1 MNKANKYRVAVIGRT
16 GKGGY
21 GHSLDTVWL
30 KCDKAEIVAVADEN
44 EAGRAAAAK
53 RLGAKNAYAD
63 YRAMLKKEKPQ
74 IVSVADRWPDCHR
87 DMVVA
92 CAEFGANVFLEKP
105 AAQTLQQADEMVAAC
120 DAAHVKVAVAHQTRY
135 SPVVKVI
142 KELIAEGKIGDILE
156 LRGHGKE
163 DKRGGGEDLMVLG
176 THTFD
181 LMRHLAGD
189 AKWCSARIQK
199 EGRKAVAGDVR
210 EVAEQIGPILG
221 DHITASYGFSGL
233 AVGNYF
239 THVAKAGSGSR
250 YWLEVRGTKGTIH
263 VGFGIL
269 PLAYLCE
276 DAGGMFGKSKALWQE
291 ITSAGVGKP
300 ETLDAKVL
308 DNGNLLIVNDLIE
321 AIEKDRA
328 PLDSLHDGRAALEMI
343 LAVYESHRL
352 EKVVELPLKNRK
364 HPLAMM

>member
-1 MNKANKYRVAVIGRT
+1 MPKYRVAVIGRT
-16 GKGGY
+16 GKGNY
-21 GHSLDTVWL
+21 GHGLDTVWQ

-44 EAGRAAAAK
+44 EVGRTAAAK
-53 RLGAKNAYAD
+53 RLGAKTAYAD
-63 YRAMLKKEKPQ
+63 YKQMLEKEKPQ

-92 CAEFGANVFLEKP
+92 CAEYSASIFLEKP

-120 DAAHVKVAVAHQTRY
+120 EKHHVKCAVAHQTRY
-135 SPVVKVI
+135 SSRAKVV
-142 KELIAEGKIGDILE
+142 KELIAEGKIGDVLE

-181 LMRHLAGD
+181 LMRHFVGD
-189 AKWCSARIQK
+189 AKWCFARIQQA
-199 EGRKAVAGDVR
+199 GRKAVAGDVR
-210 EVAEQIGPILG
+210 QAGEQLGPILG
-221 DHITASYGFSGL
+221 DHIAASYGFSGL
-233 AVGNYF
+233 AVGHFF
-239 THVAKAGSGSR
+239 THVAKDGANTR
-250 YWLEVRGTKGTIH
+250 YWLEVCGTKGVVHI
-263 VGFGIL
+263 GFGIL
-269 PLAYLCE
+269 PPAYFCE
-276 DAGGMFGKSKALWQE
+276 DPSGMFGKSKAAWQE

-300 ETLDAKVL
+300 EPLTTKEL
-308 DNGNLLIVNDLIE
+308 DNGNILIVNDLIE

-328 PLDSLHDGRAALEMI
+328 PLDGIHDGRAALEMI

-352 EKVVELPLKNRK
+352 ERAVELPLKNRK